1 MAWTHSYIIALMMG
15 TDMVSETSL
24 TSFNK
29 LMRLTA

>member
-15 TDMVSETSL
+15 TDMVSETSVA
-24 TSFNK
+24 FNK